1 MKYRT
6 GTLYN
11 QKHAAWFKHS
21 ISLNCPLCQ
30 QLNSALH
37 VVSGCQHIH
46 THTQIRN
53 MVGSCSVYI
62 DVGSSERLAMQT
74 LQIPDT
80 AEIRIKAK

>member
-1 MKYRT
+1 
-6 GTLYN
+6 
-11 QKHAAWFKHS
+11 
-21 ISLNCPLCQ
+21 
-30 QLNSALH
+30 
-37 VVSGCQHIH
+37 
-46 THTQIRN
+46 